1 MFFGLTLPLVIVI
14 CRNRSLWFD
23 EAALGYNIVSR
34 SYSELLQP
42 LTYSQVAPIGYLVL
56 SKACNSLFGYNDI
69 AIRIP
74 SIIAYLC
81 LFFILGRRASR
92 SPEWLL
98 RFVFIVSA
106 AGVIKYA
113 FELKQYIFD
122 VLLMVVLLVYGD
134 LILSSNW
141 LSFLFSSVSVLLSNV
156 TFIQL
161 PLFSLLFGLK
171 HSKSHASLLWR
182 FLLVLLPL
190 VIYYF
195 SFAYNHPA
203 HDSMHRY
210 WSQHFLFSR
219 NENAFAFVLSRL
231 YGVVHAG
238 YFTPVF
244 QLLWIPYLVGLN
256 RYIRERRYSALA
268 ATQLPIVAHL
278 AFSAL
283 RLYPFDG
290 GRLTLYL
297 IVPFV
302 YVAADG
308 LHVAVTSL
316 RKWHVA
322 LPRYDIGS
330 LLGTAAILAV
340 VGNAFA
346 YALLVEQRE
355 DIRPVFSELE
365 GQTQSYKQ
373 SVPLHF
379 IPSSRR
385 QFDYYEAQSHAAGN
399 VFLEDYQKLS
409 HDKDWRP
416 FLRDVLLRRKVALV
430 FSHSGRQFDGQRSA
444 RGILNLVNRKLGALD
459 PSNQYGLHVS
469 RFTWSKG
476 AGLLQVEHCEWPK
489 RMKTGSAADAGGPK
503 AERLRPLPTGDG
515 AAPAMHDPV
524 WQRTARHR
532 VA

>member
-1 MFFGLTLPLVIVI
+1 MRRSKGFTNHQRNIMQPPSTYRRLLFFGLTLPLLIVI
-14 CRNRSLWFD
+14 CRNRSLWLD

-42 LTYSQVAPIGYLVL
+42 LSYRQVAPIGYLLL

-69 AIRIP
+69 AVRIP

-113 FELKQYIFD
+113 FELKQYIYD
-122 VLLMVVLLVYGD
+122 VLLMVVLLAYGD
-134 LILSSNW
+134 FLLSSNW
-141 LSFLFSSVSVLLSNV
+141 LSFLLSTVSVLFSNV

-171 HSKSHASLLWR
+171 HSKSHASLLLR

-195 SFAYNHPA
+195 FFAYNHPA
-203 HDSMHRY
+203 NDSMHQY
-210 WSQHFLFSR
+210 WSRHFLFSR
-219 NENAFAFVLSRL
+219 KENALAFVLSRL
-231 YGVVHAG
+231 YGVVHTG
-238 YFTPVF
+238 YFTTVF
-244 QLLWIPYLVGLN
+244 QLLWIFYFVGLN
-256 RYIRERRYSALA
+256 RYMRERRYFALA
-268 ATQLPIVAHL
+268 ATQLPIVSHL

-290 GRLTLYL
+290 GRVTLYL

-308 LHVAVTSL
+308 LHVAMTSL
-316 RKWHVA
+316 RKWHIA
-322 LPRYDIGS
+322 APRYNIGF
-330 LLGTAAILAV
+330 LMGTAAILAV

-346 YALLVEQRE
+346 YAVLVEKRE

-379 IPSSRR
+379 IPSSRK
-385 QFDYYEAQSHAAGN
+385 QFDYYEAQSHAAGK

-409 HDKDWRP
+409 HDKDWQP
-416 FLRDVLLRRKVALV
+416 FLRDVLMTREVALV
-430 FSHSGRQFDGQRSA
+430 FSNSGRHFDGQKSA
-444 RGILNLVNRKLGALD
+444 RGVLDLVNRKLGALD

-476 AGLLQVEHCEWPK
+476 AGLLQVEHA
-489 RMKTGSAADAGGPK
+489 SGPR
-503 AERLRPLPTGDG
+503 E
-515 AAPAMHDPV
+515 
-524 WQRTARHR
+524 
-532 VA
+532 

>member
-1 MFFGLTLPLVIVI
+1 MQPPSAYRRLLFFGLTLPLLIVI
-14 CRNRSLWFD
+14 CRNRSLWLD

-42 LTYSQVAPIGYLVL
+42 LSDQQAAPIGYLLL

-69 AIRIP
+69 AVRLP

-113 FELKQYIFD
+113 FELKQYIYD
-122 VLLMVVLLVYGD
+122 VLLMVVLLAYGD
-134 LILSSNW
+134 FILSSSR
-141 LSFLFSSVSVLLSNV
+141 LSFLFSTASVLLSNV

-161 PLFSLLFGLK
+161 PLFSLLISLK
-171 HSKSHASLLWR
+171 HSRSHASLLWR

-195 SFAYNHPA
+195 FFVYNHPTS
-203 HDSMHRY
+203 DSMHQS
-210 WSQHFLFSR
+210 WSQHFLFSGKD
-219 NENAFAFVLSRL
+219 NALAFVLHRL
-231 YGVVHAG
+231 NGVVRAG
-238 YFTPVF
+238 YFTTVF
-244 QLLWIPYLVGLN
+244 QLLWIFYFVGLY
-256 RYIRERRYSALA
+256 RYIRERMYFPLA
-268 ATQLPIVAHL
+268 ATQLPIVSHL

-308 LHVAVTSL
+308 LHVAMTSL
-316 RKWHVA
+316 RRWHIA
-322 LPRYDIGS
+322 APRCTLGF
-330 LLGTAAILAV
+330 LMGTAAMLAV

-346 YALLVEQRE
+346 YALLVEKRE
-355 DIRPVFSELE
+355 DIRPVFAELQS
-365 GQTQSYKQ
+365 QTQLYKQ

-379 IPSSRR
+379 IPSSRK
-385 QFDYYEAQSHAAGN
+385 QFDYYEAQSHAAGK

-409 HDKDWRP
+409 HDEDWEP
-416 FLRDVLLRRKVALV
+416 FLRDVLLSRKVALV
-430 FSHSGRQFDGQRSA
+430 FSHSGRHFEGQESA
-444 RGILNLVNRKLGALD
+444 RGVLDLVNRKLGALD
-459 PSNQYGLHVS
+459 PSNQYGFHVS

-476 AGLLQVEHCEWPK
+476 AGLLQVEHA
-489 RMKTGSAADAGGPK
+489 SGP
-503 AERLRPLPTGDG
+503 GD
-515 AAPAMHDPV
+515 
-524 WQRTARHR
+524 
-532 VA
+532 